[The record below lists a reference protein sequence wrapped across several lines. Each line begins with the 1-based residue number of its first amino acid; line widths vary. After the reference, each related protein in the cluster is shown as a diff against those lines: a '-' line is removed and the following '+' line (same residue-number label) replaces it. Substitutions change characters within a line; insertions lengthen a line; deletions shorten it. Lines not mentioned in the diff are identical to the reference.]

1 MQPWADKSS
10 GSHTTNTLHYD
21 KTLSHLNNNVQ
32 HQSSSSGFR
41 TARDTTTVPLS
52 SSSSLEFET
61 RGKQASNYSF
71 EPAYT
76 YHQNISL
83 TDGAEVMSF
92 LNSQSYSDQV
102 YSDDLR
108 PDSMSYISH
117 RHQVDT
123 QHGLAEKE
131 KLSQLFG
138 TEDIVEYLKNT
149 TYTDDIYGIPVLGQ
163 LIKQAQEEMKQHKHV
178 AIDRLSMIRNHL
190 VHKANGDFELAA
202 QNAFGM
208 TQNDWSNT
216 FLDSSI

>member
-10 GSHTTNTLHYD
+10 GSHTNTLHYD
-21 KTLSHLNNNVQ
+21 KTLSHLNNNV
-32 HQSSSSGFR
+32 HQQSSSSSGFR
-41 TARDTTTVPLS
+41 TARDTTVPSFDFETREKQGS
-52 SSSSLEFET
+52 SSSN
-61 RGKQASNYSF
+61 NYNF
-71 EPAYT
+71 FTQQQQHTMP
-76 YHQNISL
+76 L

-131 KLSQLFG
+131 KLSLLFG

-149 TYTDDIYGIPVLGQ
+149 TYTEDVYGIPVLGQ
-163 LIKQAQEEMKQHKHV
+163 LIKQAQEEIKQQPHKQV
-178 AIDRLSMIRNHL
+178 AIERLSMIRNHL
-190 VHKANGDFELAA
+190 VYKANGDFELAA

-208 TQNDWSNT
+208 SQGDWSST

>member
-10 GSHTTNTLHYD
+10 GSHTNTLHYD

-32 HQSSSSGFR
+32 QQSSSSSSNGFR
-41 TARDTTTVPLS
+41 TARDTTSTVPS
-52 SSSSLEFET
+52 FEFET
-61 RGKQASNYSF
+61 REKQGSSSNNYSF
-71 EPAYT
+71 FEPAQQQT
-76 YHQNISL
+76 MPL

-131 KLSQLFG
+131 KLRLLFG

-149 TYTDDIYGIPVLGQ
+149 TYTEDVYNIPVLGQ
-163 LIKQAQEEMKQHKHV
+163 LIKQAQEEIKQHKHV

-202 QNAFGM
+202 KNAFGM
-208 TQNDWSNT
+208 TQDDWSDT
-216 FLDSSI
+216 FLDSS